1 VTAPSAPERIRRKLI
16 TLLSLV
22 AVAFAGTAL
31 IGLPRRAP
39 ADRVIVLGFD
49 GASPNLMQPLIDAGK
64 LPALK
69 RLQQRGV
76 YGRLA
81 SFRPTKS
88 GVLWTSVA
96 TGKTMLKH
104 GVVDWT
110 HVDEA
115 GLDVPFKPS
124 GRTAKTYWEILGER
138 GLPTVTLN
146 WWFSYPA
153 RPVKHGVVVSDVFS
167 HGPKPGS
174 VYPPELLR
182 TLAPLRVEYPQGVP
196 AEMRRHG
203 ISEWSLAEPHVPMG
217 RRKAILESYGV
228 YFAHDVTVERASDY
242 LFERQP
248 ARVFSTYFRLVDIT
262 SHFAYHF
269 LDRALYDR
277 ATALDQDGKLG
288 PEDEARIDRAY
299 AELLEPAYRFMDR
312 IVAKY
317 VRRMDERT
325 TLIVLSDHGFE
336 FDRGHYRH
344 AQEQGEPPDGVI
356 FLAGRGVRQ
365 GQRLEGAT
373 LFDVAPTV
381 LYLEGQPVAADMDGG
396 VLWGAIGGRF
406 AGTHPARR
414 IASYEGVTGPEEGQP
429 ESADAREEVL
439 QDLRT
444 LGYIGSG
451 EDATP

>member
-1 VTAPSAPERIRRKLI
+1 MTAPSAPERIRRTLLLI
-16 TLLSLV
+16 ASLTACGFAGSALLSLPV
-22 AVAFAGTAL
+22 S
-31 IGLPRRAP
+31 AP
-39 ADRVIVLGFD
+39 MDRVIVLGFD

-69 RLQQRGV
+69 RLQERGA

-110 HVDEA
+110 HVDES
-115 GLDVPFKPS
+115 GLDVPYKPS

-167 HGPKPGS
+167 HGPRRGS

-182 TLAPLRVEYPQGVP
+182 VLAPLRVEYPGDVP
-196 AEMRRHG
+196 AAMRRHG
-203 ISEWSLAEPHVPMG
+203 IAEWSLARPHVPMG
-217 RRKAILESYGV
+217 SRKAILESYGV

-242 LFERQP
+242 LFDRRP

-269 LDRALYDR
+269 LDRELYDQ
-277 ATALDQDGKLG
+277 ATALDKQGQLG
-288 PEDEARIDRAY
+288 PADEARIDQAY
-299 AELLEPAYRFMDR
+299 AQLLEPAYRFMDR
-312 IVAKY
+312 IVEKY
-317 VRRMDERT
+317 LRRMDERT

-344 AQEQGEPPDGVI
+344 AQEQGEPPDGVL
-356 FLAGRGVRQ
+356 FLAGRGIRP
-365 GQRLEGAT
+365 GQRIEGAK
-373 LFDVAPTV
+373 LFDIAPTI
-381 LYLEGQPVAADMDGG
+381 LYLAGQPVARDMDGD
-396 VLWGAIGGRF
+396 VLWAAVGGRF

-414 IASYEGVTGPEEGQP
+414 IASYEGVTGPVEGQP
-429 ESADAREEVL
+429 GAAEAREEVL

-444 LGYIGSG
+444 LGYIGG
-451 EDATP
+451 DKDATP